1 MKIIEMKRA
10 PNPRRVRIFLAEKGI
25 DDVAFEQIDLGVGEH
40 KGQGF
45 KKINPMQRVPVLI
58 LDDGT
63 TIAESVA
70 ICRYFECLKPEPA
83 LFGRT
88 PLEIAQVEMWNRRME
103 HGFFFHVQQV
113 FRHLH
118 PAMADLETPQVP
130 AWAEANRPRVY
141 ETLCFLDGELAGRPF
156 IAGEEF
162 TVADITAFVTID
174 LMKPAKLARPAEL
187 LHLAR
192 WHDAVAGRP
201 SASA

>member
-25 DDVAFEQIDLGVGEH
+25 GDVVFEQIDLGAGEH
-40 KGQGF
+40 KAQGF

-63 TIAESVA
+63 AIAESVA
-70 ICRYFECLKPEPA
+70 ICHYFECIKPEPA

-103 HGFFFHVQQV
+103 HSFFFHVQQV

-118 PAMADLETPQVP
+118 PAMADFETPQVP

-141 ETLCFLDGELAGRPF
+141 ETLCFLDAELAERPF
-156 IAGEEF
+156 IAGKEF
-162 TVADITAFVTID
+162 SIADITAFVTMD
-174 LMKPAKLARPAEL
+174 LMKPAKLARPAGL
-187 LHLAR
+187 AHLAR
-192 WHDAVAGRP
+192 WHDAVAARP
-201 SASA
+201 SAAA